1 MQLIRGLY
9 NLRPEDK
16 GCVLSIGNFDG
27 LHLGHQALLKLLC
40 QQAREYQTRSCLL
53 SFEPL
58 PHEYFN
64 HKHGKPGSSRLMN
77 TREKLIT
84 LQQLDSGL
92 CPDALMLMRFSDSL
106 AKMSAAEFIQRVL
119 IDALSIRAL
128 VIGDDFRFGRGRE
141 GNIETLEQAARQH
154 GFAITA
160 LSTHVLD
167 RLRVSSTRVREALQQ
182 DRLAD
187 AARMLGREYKICGR
201 VVHGE
206 KRGRTIGFPTANIR
220 PKRTAS
226 PLHGVYSVTMHTIEH
241 GALPAIA
248 NLGTRPTVSGTE
260 IRLEVHVFDFS
271 GDLYG
276 QNVCVA
282 FHEKIR
288 DELKFDGLDALK
300 QQIAIDCE
308 TAKRQLKSKNET

>member
-1 MQLIRGLY
+1 MQLIRGLH

-27 LHLGHQALLKLLC
+27 LHLGHQALLSLLRK
-40 QQAREYQTRSCLL
+40 QAGQLQTRACLL

-64 HKHGKPGSSRLMN
+64 RKHGKPGSGRLMN

-84 LQQLDSGL
+84 LQQLEPGL
-92 CPDALMLMRFSDSL
+92 CPDALLLMRFSGAL
-106 AKMSAAEFIQRVL
+106 AEMSAADFIQQVL
-119 IDALSIRAL
+119 IDTLAIRAL

-141 GNIETLEQAARQH
+141 GNIEMLTQAAAQH
-154 GFAITA
+154 GFTITA

-167 RLRVSSTRVREALQQ
+167 QMRVSSTRIREALQQ

-220 PKRTAS
+220 LKRSAS
-226 PLHGVYSVTMHTIEH
+226 PLHGVYSVTMHTAEH
-241 GALPAIA
+241 GVLPAIA

-260 IRLEVHVFDFS
+260 IRLEVHIFDFS

-288 DELKFDGLDALK
+288 DEQKFDGLDALK
-300 QQIAIDCE
+300 KQIAIDCE
-308 TAKRQLKSKNET
+308 TAKKQLIVNNQ

>member
-1 MQLIRGLY
+1 
-9 NLRPEDK
+9 
-16 GCVLSIGNFDG
+16 VLSIGNFDG
-27 LHLGHQALLKLLC
+27 LHLGHQALLALLRD
-40 QQAREYQTRSCLL
+40 QAEQLQTRACLL

-64 HKHGKPGSSRLMN
+64 RIHDIPGSGRLMN

-84 LQQLDSGL
+84 LQQLEPGL
-92 CPDALMLMRFSDSL
+92 CPDTLLLLRFSAAL
-106 AKMSAAEFIQRVL
+106 AEMSAADFIQRVL
-119 IDALSIRAL
+119 IEALAIRAL
-128 VIGDDFRFGRGRE
+128 VIGDDFRFGHGRE
-141 GNIETLEQAARQH
+141 GDIEMLRQAAAQH
-154 GFAITA
+154 GFAITS

-167 RLRVSSTRVREALQQ
+167 QMRVSSTRVREALQQ
-182 DRLAD
+182 NRLGD

-220 PKRTAS
+220 LKRSAS

-248 NLGTRPTVSGTE
+248 NLGTRPTLSGTE
-260 IRLEVHVFDFS
+260 IRLEVHIFDFS

-288 DELKFDGLDALK
+288 DEIKFDGLDALK
-300 QQIAIDCE
+300 KQIALDCE
-308 TAKRQLKSKNET
+308 TAKKQLKMNNE

>member
-1 MQLIRGLY
+1 MQLIRGLW
-9 NLRPEDK
+9 NLRPENK

-27 LHLGHQALLKLLC
+27 LHLGHQALLRLLR
-40 QQAREYQTRSCLL
+40 QQAADLQTRACLL

-64 HKHGKPGSSRLMN
+64 HKHGQPGSSRLMN

-92 CPDALMLMRFSDSL
+92 CPDALMLMRFSDRL
-106 AKMSAAEFIQRVL
+106 AEMSAADFIQKVL
-119 IDALSIRAL
+119 IEALDIRAL

-141 GNIETLEQAARQH
+141 GNIEILEQAAKKY
-154 GFAITA
+154 GFGITA

-167 RLRVSSTRVREALQQ
+167 DLRVSSTRVREALQQ

-220 PKRTAS
+220 LKRTAS
-226 PLHGVYSVTMHTIEH
+226 PLHGVYSVTMHTSEH

-248 NLGTRPTVSGTE
+248 NLGARPTVSGTE

-288 DELKFDGLDALK
+288 DEQKFDGLDALK
-300 QQIAIDCE
+300 QQIELDCE
-308 TAKRQLKSKNET
+308 TARKQLNMGNE